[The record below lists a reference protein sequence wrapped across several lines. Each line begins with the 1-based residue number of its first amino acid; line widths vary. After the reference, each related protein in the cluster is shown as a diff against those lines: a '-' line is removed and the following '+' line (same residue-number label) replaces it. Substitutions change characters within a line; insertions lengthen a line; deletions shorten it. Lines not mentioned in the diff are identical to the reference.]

1 MRPAVT
7 PKPQLQV
14 SRQFVASQSRIFNQ
28 AFTNQAVEAPDKPAL
43 KNNHLRV
50 APIDEEYLAKG
61 EGLDH
66 VSRKEDFLFEPG
78 MQPVQSDC
86 RVQLCRACRVII
98 AGARLRS
105 ADRKLDLSFS

>member
-50 APIDEEYLAKG
+50 APIDEEYLARGKG
-61 EGLDH
+61 WIMSHVKKIFCSSLECSLFNQIVGFSSAGLAASLSL
-66 VSRKEDFLFEPG
+66 VL
-78 MQPVQSDC
+78 
-86 RVQLCRACRVII
+86 ACD
-98 AGARLRS
+98 LRIENWI
-105 ADRKLDLSFS
+105 